1 MVELVEVKLLEEVEV
16 LVVVMALGGPLA
28 GSNIIEETTWQVSA
42 VVVPH
47 GLGVHAPVGN
57 VAAT

>member
-1 MVELVEVKLLEEVEV
+1 MLVVELVEVEV

>member
-1 MVELVEVKLLEEVEV
+1 MLVVELVEVEV
-16 LVVVMALGGPLA
+16 LVVGMALGGPLA
-28 GSNIIEETTWQVSA
+28 GSSIIEETTWQVSA